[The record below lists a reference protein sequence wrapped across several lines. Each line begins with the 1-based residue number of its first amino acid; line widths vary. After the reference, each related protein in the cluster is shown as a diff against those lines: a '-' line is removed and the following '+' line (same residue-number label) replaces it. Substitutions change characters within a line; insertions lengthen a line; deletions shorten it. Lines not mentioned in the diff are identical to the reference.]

1 MEYDITLTSKNEV
14 LNAFIAAPSDCYL
27 DVVCTSF
34 TAQTSI
40 VILEKTDYIS
50 INGTRYY
57 FDEEYIE
64 MDEMTF
70 IVLLA
75 NLLASTNITVSLTN
89 THLIQFSSDEEFE
102 IDDMSY
108 NVKLLT
114 GMFWD
119 CRRYGKVIVGECVP
133 YYLSTPVLY
142 LISNI
147 GGTNYTNL
155 SNTSAALT
163 GAQTLM
169 KINNS
174 TSIHC
179 PIIAGNCDFRV
190 RTTVNALSQASFRLV
205 DQNLHNIRL
214 LDPFTISLKITAV
227 DKNND
232 VQ

>member
-14 LNAFIAAPSDCYL
+14 LNAFIAAPSDCEL
-27 DVVCTSF
+27 EVVCTSF

-50 INGTRYY
+50 VNGSRFH
-57 FDEEYIE
+57 FDDDYIE
-64 MDEMTF
+64 MYEETF
-70 IVLLA
+70 LILLA
-75 NLLASTNITVSLTN
+75 NLLAPADITVSLTN
-89 THLIQFSSDEEFE
+89 THLIKFSSEKEFE

-119 CRRYGKVIVGECVP
+119 CRRSGKVITGECVP

-147 GGTNYTNL
+147 GGTNYNNLTNI
-155 SNTSAALT
+155 SAALT

-174 TSIHC
+174 GNRQV
-179 PIIAGNCDFRV
+179 PIVAGNCDFRV
-190 RTTVNALSQASFRLV
+190 KTTANALSQASFRLV
-205 DQNLHNIRL
+205 DQNLHNVRL
-214 LDPFTISLKITAV
+214 LDPFTITLKISAM
-227 DKNND
+227 DKNKM
-232 VQ
+232 QQ

>member
-1 MEYDITLTSKNEV
+1 MEYDITLSSKNEV
-14 LNAFIAAPSDCYL
+14 LNAFIAAPADCEL
-27 DVVCTSF
+27 EVVCTSF

-40 VILEKTDYIS
+40 VILERTDYIS
-50 INGTRYY
+50 INGIRYY
-57 FDEEYIE
+57 FDDEYIE
-64 MDEMTF
+64 MYEETF
-70 IVLLA
+70 LMLLA
-75 NLLASTNITVSLTN
+75 NMLSPVSVNVAITN
-89 THLIQFSSDEEFE
+89 THLIQFSSDDEFE

-119 CRRYGKVIVGECVP
+119 CRRYGKVITGECVP

-147 GGTNYTNL
+147 GATNYNNL
-155 SNTSAALT
+155 SNTSAAIT

-174 TSIHC
+174 GNRQV
-179 PIIAGNCDFRV
+179 PIMAGNCDFTV
-190 RTTVNALSQASFRLV
+190 KTTANALSQANFRLV

-214 LDPFTISLKITAV
+214 LDPFTITLKIRASP
-227 DKNND
+227 KNNPN
-232 VQ
+232 